1 MHETKRLRERGG
13 ETSYQVNNFII
24 YFFELFHKKNIVSS
38 NQ

>member
-1 MHETKRLRERGG
+1 MHETKRERG